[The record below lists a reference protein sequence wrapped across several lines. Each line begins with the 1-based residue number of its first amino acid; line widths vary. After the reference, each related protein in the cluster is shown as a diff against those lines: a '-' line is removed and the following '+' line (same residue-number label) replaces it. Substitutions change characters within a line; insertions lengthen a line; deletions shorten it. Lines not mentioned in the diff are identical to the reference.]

1 MGFGRGHE
9 VDEPL
14 VKWLPA
20 VDTCKIDNVRLLRL
34 TGEAVDLNNWD
45 RMHRFIRL
53 SRKLEWA
60 INEICQAL
68 TGLGHR
74 NFQRRK

>member
-1 MGFGRGHE
+1 MGFGIGHE

-53 SRKLEWA
+53 SRKL
-60 INEICQAL
+60 
-68 TGLGHR
+68 
-74 NFQRRK
+74 